1 MPPLPIT
8 VRATCVMTCTLTAA
22 LVLSTGGRPERSTIA
37 VVPPRPLKER
47 RRSFVPYEIAVVI
60 PAFRSATLGPA
71 NKAASSPRT
80 VAPCG
85 GGGFWIIRLTPI
97 GARPSSVMPLA
108 RVRACP
114 RRSRLRARRRR
125 RQARLPDGTPSSELH
140 RHDSGYE
147 PSDRKGRQMGIQR
160 SKRPLAAARLAVT
173 TRRLLNAS
181 TLCAIATVSPG
192 NRAHVNTAY
201 FAWSP
206 EFDLVWLSEPR
217 ARHSR
222 NIRANGTVA
231 IAVYAWSQSWG
242 KPDRGIQL
250 FGSAREVEGAA
261 AERAGALYAGR
272 FPEYPKAD

>member
-1 MPPLPIT
+1 
-8 VRATCVMTCTLTAA
+8 
-22 LVLSTGGRPERSTIA
+22 
-37 VVPPRPLKER
+37 
-47 RRSFVPYEIAVVI
+47 
-60 PAFRSATLGPA
+60 
-71 NKAASSPRT
+71 
-80 VAPCG
+80 
-85 GGGFWIIRLTPI
+85 
-97 GARPSSVMPLA
+97 
-108 RVRACP
+108 
-114 RRSRLRARRRR
+114 
-125 RQARLPDGTPSSELH
+125 
-140 RHDSGYE
+140 
-147 PSDRKGRQMGIQR
+147 MGIQR

-231 IAVYAWSQSWG
+231 IAVYASSQSWG

-272 FPEYPKAD
+272 FPEYPKADLGAYRFYLFRPRRLKLFDERSLGGGVFVTARLAADRGLVWERTDAYHAET